1 MELEDEWRK
10 AEVIKSG
17 GPSAGV
23 TPGVMF
29 LPQGGRSKTLMEM
42 RRDHQTVWPWNYLR
56 INNVVWSWRPEA
68 IRNKI
73 GGGQIVGLYKK

>member
-1 MELEDEWRK
+1 MKLEDAWGD

-17 GPSAGV
+17 GPSAGK

-29 LPQGGRSKTLMEM
+29 LCQNGTSKTLMEM
-42 RRDHQTVWPWNYLR
+42 RRDHQTIWPWNYLR
-56 INNVVWSWRPEA
+56 INNVVWSWRPDA
-68 IRNKI
+68 IREKK